1 MSKENKVSPKFKS
14 SLHLK
19 INLSETEFSQILNKA
34 TTNSGIYLNNS
45 NTNNNNINKNYIDSF
60 VSENLFRNINENNKI
75 ILCGNLNSL
84 QTILPDNIE
93 IANKLKYEL
102 NDLAI
107 LLNNKKRFYYELIFK
122 FESLFEYEILKKT
135 INGYFYHLNDK
146 NIFLVFE
153 NNLFGSFEEGENDKN
168 KFYKV
173 LIKSEKDLLIE
184 ELITLINKIF
194 NIDLEKNIVLTNK
207 FSLVNRI
214 PDKGYY
220 RKYVDLFYKYYDKN
234 IILFFSDVYK
244 FNFNNLLIEEYLV
257 SEAIVNMLNEK
268 K

>member
-1 MSKENKVSPKFKS
+1 MTKENRVSSNFKS

-19 INLSETEFSQILNKA
+19 INLSENEFSENLNKA
-34 TTNSGIYLNNS
+34 TIDSGIYV
-45 NTNNNNINKNYIDSF
+45 NTNTNKNYIDTF
-60 VSENLFRNINENNKI
+60 VSENLFRNTNENNKI

-84 QTILPDNIE
+84 QTILPENIE

-107 LLNNKKRFYYELIFK
+107 LLNNKKRFYYEFIFL
-122 FESLFEYEILKKT
+122 FNSLFDYEKFKKT
-135 INGYFYHLNDK
+135 VNGYFYHLNER
-146 NIFLVFE
+146 NIFFLFE
-153 NNLFGSFEEGENDKN
+153 NNLFGSFVDGEDDKN

-173 LIKSEKDLLIE
+173 LVKSEKDMLVEDLIG
-184 ELITLINKIF
+184 IINRIFKIDF
-194 NIDLEKNIVLTNK
+194 SQNIVLTNK
-207 FSLVNRI
+207 FALANRT

-234 IILFFSDVYK
+234 VVLFLSDVYK

-257 SEAIVNMLNEK
+257 SEAIVNLLNEK